1 MKITMLKSK
10 IHRVK
15 VTNCDLNYEGS
26 ITIDEVLM
34 KAANIVPYEKV
45 QVVNCN
51 NGERLE
57 TYAIPGKKGSGIIA
71 LNGAGA
77 RKAMKGD
84 VVIIM
89 TYVEID
95 PINDSLCE
103 PKVVKPDINNKLV
116 N

>member
-15 VTNCDLNYEGS
+15 VTECDLNYEGS
-26 ITIDEVLM
+26 ITIDETLM
-34 KAANIVPYEKV
+34 KAANIIPYEKV

-57 TYAIPGKKGSGIIA
+57 TYAIPGKKGTGVIA

-77 RKAMKGD
+77 RKAMKD
-84 VVIIM
+84 DIIIIM
-89 TYVEID
+89 TYVELD
-95 PINDSLCE
+95 PHNDPLYE
-103 PKVVKPDINNKLV
+103 PKIVKPDSNNKLV